1 MIRLTKYTIHLI
13 SGLLLALLTAGC
25 VADRNVSDCITEG
38 EEVELE
44 FAFQVP
50 ALETSL
56 RQLSADQEKQVD
68 NITVLVFNTQDATG
82 QTLPE
87 SAETFAYKAT
97 VKSTSPQGD
106 GTTLLRCALT
116 ATTKPMRVVCIA
128 NHEFDNSILVEGR
141 TKQAILEDARMIN
154 QFTKSGWKTDG
165 TQLIPMWGE
174 SDAQPVSRATKF
186 NDCTASNANGVI
198 HLVRALARIDV
209 GLNFDE
215 TEPADDKKTK
225 GIPDFKIKSVRV
237 YRYAQSMYVT
247 GTQATT
253 FNQTPN
259 GREPLPHTPATMTA
273 ADDTKP
279 LEFKAD
285 AGVDSYVRNIYVPE
299 IANKTK
305 DNDHRT
311 CLVIGGY
318 YDGSKTET
326 YYRVDFIQREKAKP
340 KDKITEQLDVL
351 RNHRYRFN
359 ITDVKGPGTLDPGD
373 ALKTEPVNITCDV
386 IVWDEGKIDEIKYD
400 GQYYLIVSKDKFHFG
415 KDATS
420 ENFKIRTNWPG
431 GYQIVDKDGNEWPKA
446 APAAGTQGPWA
457 YFTATGSQKEID
469 KDMISTVN
477 VLENKSGAD
486 RSIPAPE
493 QMNKKDQQQLFVQAG
508 RIKWPLQVTQS
519 NKIELDIKLYEQDEK
534 TGKLSDEP
542 INSLQL
548 TEGVET
554 SKLVAVRYTPGAD
567 LERIPLATP
576 EKYRWVRIDGRNE
589 PGKALYRVEMAS
601 GTALPDDF
609 NITEMSRFRVTKQ
622 GAEAQANLAINF
634 TRYDAIPYSD
644 SKLTI
649 NMTRE
654 NGKFVLINVPG
665 NFYIKANAPY
675 RLTVKSITL
684 SRGSVETNTAKVVH
698 DWTEGTLVKESE
710 SGRMSGDQITF
721 QPFDWVH
728 GETYDNKKAT
738 PGNLFSASVTFLLVS
753 TDTERPFKQKTF
765 TIDLAAGIIQP
776 EANCYI
782 MKSQQ
787 KVPILIPLSRINT
800 AAKWYAQY
808 EEECN
813 QVVAA
818 RRKIGGSNELGLS
831 NAEYK
836 RFEDNGGFKL
846 PTFTEGDPNIE
857 ASVIWSTICGPN
869 RTKPTTETGF
879 SPAPKVI
886 VVDGK
891 SYLMISLAGKYERDQ
906 GNAVVGVHYKGDN
919 KKFLWSWHIWVVKEY
934 PWTPDGRE
942 SAKPFM
948 NRNLGA
954 LEFGGGLQ
962 DGKASLLYSGLVY
975 QFGRKDPFYL
985 DAYVKSAANNSGWIR
1000 PEGFIMG
1007 DPAYKMKE
1015 MDVCYGWG
1023 TNTRYYTMRD
1033 LIRYPYQIAMRDRNS
1048 EYILECGG
1056 PNRFFL
1062 NGTVLWQGEALYT
1075 RHDQRARTLLEARTK
1090 KTPFDPS
1097 PYGWKVPSAGVLEI
1111 RKLLNIPSKY
1121 LTNNGIIQ
1129 AGLGPE
1135 RVVNYFTYQTDN
1147 VVYLHTATPDI
1158 GSKGNNDIFN
1168 NGVIGLKWNGSKSSW
1183 EETFNV
1189 DATHPNA
1196 RSTGL
1201 PVRSIENERETDY
1214 KKYTEEGFYHSVST
1228 YR

>member
-1 MIRLTKYTIHLI
+1 MKRLTKYTIQLI
-13 SGLLLALLTAGC
+13 SSLLLALLTAGC

-56 RQLSADQEKQVD
+56 RGLSEAQEKQVD
-68 NITVLVFNTQDATG
+68 KMKILVFNTQDDSG

-87 SAETFAYKAT
+87 SAETFAYEAKYKNISQAN
-97 VKSTSPQGD
+97 
-106 GTTLLRCALT
+106 GTTLIRCQLKASN
-116 ATTKPMRVVCIA
+116 KPMRIVCIA
-128 NHEFDNSILVEGR
+128 NHEFDTSILVEGK
-141 TKQAILEDARMIN
+141 TKEAILEDALMVKS
-154 QFTKSGWKTDG
+154 FTKSGWKTDG
-165 TQLIPMWGE
+165 SQLIPMWGE
-174 SDAQPVSRATKF
+174 SDAQPVSRKTKF
-186 NDCTASNANGVI
+186 NDCTANANGVI
-198 HLVRALARIDV
+198 HLVRALARVDV
-209 GLNFDE
+209 GINFDQDQN
-215 TEPADDKKTK
+215 AQGGAK
-225 GIPDFKIKSVRV
+225 FQIKSVRV
-237 YRYAQSMYVT
+237 YRYAQSMFVT
-247 GTQATT
+247 GTQSTT
-253 FNQTPN
+253 YYQTTN
-259 GREPLPHTPATMTA
+259 GREPLPHTPKNMTA
-273 ADDTKP
+273 ATD
-279 LEFKAD
+279 AD
-285 AGVDSYVRNIYVPE
+285 HLKFEANAGVNSYVRNIYIPE
-299 IANKTK
+299 ISNRLDNGKDKNK
-305 DNDHRT
+305 DQRI

-326 YYRVDFIQREKAKP
+326 YYRVDFMR
-340 KDKITEQLDVL
+340 TEQDASKHETTKYLDVL

-359 ITDVKGPGTLDPGD
+359 ITKIEGPGTDTPGE
-373 ALKTEPVNITCDV
+373 ALTTEPVNIAYDV
-386 IVWDEGKIDEIKYD
+386 IVWDEGKIDKIVYD
-400 GQYYLIVSKDKFHFG
+400 GQYYLSVSKDKFHFG
-415 KDATS
+415 KDASS
-420 ENFKIRTNWPG
+420 ENITIRTNWPK
-431 GYQIVDKDGNEWPKA
+431 GYKIVDEK
-446 APAAGTQGPWA
+446 GTVWAKSEQEATGTNKWA
-457 YFTATGSQKEID
+457 YFTATSSQELVD
-469 KDMISTVN
+469 EDMTTTLN
-477 VLENKSGAD
+477 VLDNKTGAD
-486 RSIPAPE
+486 REITY
-493 QMNKKDQQQLFVQAG
+493 KQLFVQAG
-508 RIKWPLQVTQS
+508 RIKWPLKVTQS
-519 NKIELDIKLYEQDEK
+519 NKIELDIKLYEQDK
-534 TGKLSDEP
+534 TTAKLSDEP
-542 INSLQL
+542 ISSLQL

-554 SKLVAVRYTPGAD
+554 AKLVAVRYTPGAD

-576 EKYRWVRIDGRNE
+576 EKYRWIRIDGRNE

-634 TRYDAIPYSD
+634 MRYDAIPYSD

-654 NGKFVLINVPG
+654 NGKYVLINVPG

-675 RLTVKSITL
+675 ELTVESINI
-684 SRGSVETNTAKVVH
+684 GQGAVETNTAKVVH
-698 DWTEGTLVKESE
+698 DWTEGTLVNKSE
-710 SGRMSGDQITF
+710 SGRMSGDKITF
-721 QPFDWVH
+721 QPFDWIN
-728 GETYDNKKAT
+728 GETYDNKKTT
-738 PGNLFSASVTFLLVS
+738 PGNLLSASVTFSLAP
-753 TDTERPFKQKTF
+753 TDTERPFKPKTF
-765 TIDLAAGIIQP
+765 TINLAAGIIQP

-782 MKSQQ
+782 MKAQQ
-787 KVPILIPLSRINT
+787 KLPILIPLSRINT
-800 AAKWYAQY
+800 AADWYAQY
-808 EEECN
+808 EDECN
-813 QVVAA
+813 KVVEE

-846 PTFTEGDPNIE
+846 PHFTEGDPNIE

-869 RTKPTTETGF
+869 RTNPTTETGF

-942 SAKPFM
+942 SARPFM

-985 DAYVKSAANNSGWIR
+985 DAYVKSAKNNSGWIR

-1048 EYILECGG
+1048 AYILECGG

-1135 RVVNYFTYQTDN
+1135 RVINYFTYQPDN

-1168 NGVIGLKWNGSKSSW
+1168 NGVIGLKWNSSNSSW

-1214 KKYTEEGFYHSVST
+1214 KRYTEEGFYHSVST
-1228 YR
+1228 SR